1 MMKNEKGIALT
12 MPQLTIKNEQ
22 TNKSISMDNNTPT
35 RNKIQLDLFVTEKT
49 KKSLEEIHCCDCH
62 HTRPLDGF
70 RFKLMPVCSDCRTN
84 RSLEILSNQ
93 IERRAKR

>member
-1 MMKNEKGIALT
+1 MSKNEKGIAT
-12 MPQLTIKNEQ
+12 NDAPKTKSNQSAMKNHTLNQPEF
-22 TNKSISMDNNTPT
+22 
-35 RNKIQLDLFVTEKT
+35 QLDLFVTEKT

-93 IERRAKR
+93 IKRRAKR